1 MSSIQQESGVED
13 SVHRFAYDTMVSG
26 NLGDSTGIEFGL
38 PNALVNAL
46 STKAAAAIQ
55 FLADKGADLTNLV
68 QLGGH
73 SSKRT
78 HRPQGG
84 KPAGW
89 TFVSAVKKSLEG
101 KVTYKLGH
109 KVEKILKSE
118 DGSVIGIQFIHE
130 GNPG

>member
-1 MSSIQQESGVED
+1 
-13 SVHRFAYDTMVSG
+13 MVSG

-46 STKAAAAIQ
+46 SQKAAAAIQ

-101 KVTYKLGH
+101 KVTYKVGH
-109 KVEKILKSE
+109 KVEKILMSE
-118 DGSVIGIQFIHE
+118 GGDARVIGIQ
-130 GNPG
+130 